1 MPITELPSST
11 ENNINPEYSKR
22 ESGIDDSLCF
32 SAESQ
37 ITKTPGLVDLQV
49 NGFAGVDFNTP
60 GITAQTLQK
69 ALEAILA
76 SGVTTCLPTLIT
88 ASEEHLK
95 SCFSDL
101 ENSRQSCQLAKMMIA
116 GYHLEGPFISPHHG
130 FSGCHPVEAIRDVD
144 QDMFLRLQETAGGR
158 ICLVTLAPEVNGAIP
173 FIEYLVS
180 QGVIVAIGHTAA
192 GPEKIREAVEAGAM
206 LSTHLGNGTRAELS
220 KNNNPIVSQLSE
232 DKLSASFIADGY
244 HLSPEVLKVYLRA
257 KESKRTI
264 LITDATAGA
273 AAEPGI
279 YQLGDLEL
287 FLESEPVV
295 YNKKTSRPTGSAVT
309 MDQCVRNVMQWYK
322 IPLDEVVTWAGF
334 NPMQLLKSSKV
345 SEIFTEHNNS
355 VWWEENKGEWNV
367 KAALS
372 GTFLYKS

>member
-11 ENNINPEYSKR
+11 ENNIKPEYSKR

-69 ALEAILA
+69 ALEAMLA

-101 ENSRQSCQLAKMMIA
+101 ENSRQSCPLAKMMIA
-116 GYHLEGPFISPHHG
+116 GYHLEGPFISPHPG
-130 FSGCHPVEAIRDVD
+130 FSGCHPVEAIGDVD
-144 QDMFLRLQETAGGR
+144 QDMFWRLQETAGGR
-158 ICLVTLAPEVNGAIP
+158 ICLVTLAPEVNGAIS
-173 FIEYLVS
+173 FIEHLVS
-180 QGVIVAIGHTAA
+180 QGIIVAIGHTSA
-192 GPEKIREAVEAGAM
+192 GPEKIREAVEVGAM

-220 KNNNPIVSQLSE
+220 KNNNPIIAQLSE
-232 DKLSASFIADGY
+232 DKLSATFIADGY
-244 HLSPEVLKVYLRA
+244 HLSPDVLKVYLRA

-295 YNKKTSRPTGSAVT
+295 YDKETSRPTGSAVT

-345 SEIFTEHNNS
+345 SEIFTEHDNS
-355 VWWEENKGEWNV
+355 VWWEENKGEWYV
-367 KAALS
+367 KAARS
-372 GTFLYKS
+372 GKFLYQS